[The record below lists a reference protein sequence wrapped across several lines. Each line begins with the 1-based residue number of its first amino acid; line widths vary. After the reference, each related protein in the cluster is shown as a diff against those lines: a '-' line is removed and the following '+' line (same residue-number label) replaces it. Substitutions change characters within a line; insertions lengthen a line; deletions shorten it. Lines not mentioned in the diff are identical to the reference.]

1 MQAFQVFL
9 EQMAQLVGEYIPN
22 LIAALAIL
30 VVGWLV
36 ALIISAIVRGAL
48 RRTTLD
54 NRLARWVV
62 GEEAAKAVEVERQI
76 ARGVYYLLMLFVL
89 IAFFQTLGLTLIT
102 EPLNQLLIQVFEY
115 APRLLGAGLLL
126 LIAWIV
132 ASALKL
138 VISRVLSAAKIDER
152 LGSGAGL
159 EEEERVPLAQTL
171 GNAVYWLVFLLFL
184 PAVLGALALEGL
196 LQPVQGMINQILGF
210 LPNIFAASLVLAIG
224 WFIARIVQRIVTN
237 LLAAVG
243 ADQLS
248 ERVGLASVLGK
259 QQLSGLLGLVVY
271 VLVLIPVLIAALNA
285 LALEAITRPASNML
299 AVILEAVPAIFAATL
314 VVMIAYVVGRV
325 VAGLITS
332 LLTGVGFN
340 AILARLGLGKEPG
353 EGERTLSEIVGY
365 LVLVAIMLF
374 AAIEASRL
382 LGFVLLADLV
392 AQFTVFAGQVV
403 LGLIIFAVG
412 LYLANLAAKTVQA
425 SGAAQAGLLAM
436 AARVSIL
443 VLAGAM
449 ALRQIGLANEIINLA
464 FGLLL
469 GAIAV
474 AVALAFGLG
483 GREAAARELEEW
495 LQSVKSKRS

>member
-1 MQAFQVFL
+1 MQVQVFL
-9 EQMAQLVGEYIPN
+9 EQMAQLVGGYIPN
-22 LIAALAIL
+22 LIAALVIL

-62 GEEAAKAVEVERQI
+62 GEEAAKAIEVERHI
-76 ARGVYYLLMLFVL
+76 ARGVYYLIMLFVL
-89 IAFFQTLGLTLIT
+89 IAFFQTLGLTIIT

-159 EEEERVPLAQTL
+159 EEEKHVPLAQTL

-184 PAVLGALALEGL
+184 PAVLSALALEGL

-210 LPNIFAASLVLAIG
+210 LPNIFAAGLILAIG
-224 WFIARIVQRIVTN
+224 WFVARIVQRIVTN

-243 ADQLS
+243 TDRLS
-248 ERVGLASVLGK
+248 ERVGLAPVLGK

-271 VLVLIPVLIAALNA
+271 VLILIPVLIAALNA

-299 AVILEAVPAIFAATL
+299 SVILEALPAIFAAIL
-314 VVMIAYVVGRV
+314 VVVIAYVVGRV
-325 VAGLITS
+325 VAGLLTS

-353 EGERTLSEIVGY
+353 EGERTPSEVVGY

-382 LGFVLLADLV
+382 LGFVLLANLV
-392 AQFTVFAGQVV
+392 VQFTAFAGQVV
-403 LGLIIFAVG
+403 LGLIVFAIG

-425 SGAAQAGLLAM
+425 SGVAQAGLLAM

-449 ALRQIGLANEIINLA
+449 ALRQMGLANEIINLA

-495 LQSVKSKRS
+495 LQSVKSEKS